1 MSTATRTPLVSV
13 IIPVYNG
20 DRYIVQAVESALG
33 QTFTNLEIIV
43 VDDGSTDSTHQVLQP
58 YLDRIRYIY
67 QENQGAAIA
76 RNRAC
81 QLAKGE
87 FLAFL
92 DADDYFLPSK
102 LEKQVAC
109 FDADSTLDMVQTGW
123 LIVDEKGREISAVK
137 PWHQAPKLDLE
148 SFILYKC
155 VRPSAM
161 LLRRKWWEYLGGF
174 DAQFPPTEDLDFALR
189 LALKGCKAVWLEET
203 LTCYRQHNS
212 NLMSSGF
219 RLMKNIEIVMKQ
231 FFARPDLPRS
241 IRQLKNQERYQSLKW
256 LAWRMYRDG
265 HLAEMAQ
272 CLEKSLQYTPFSP
285 TKTVLNWLESFQM
298 ASEEYGENFDAYSLT
313 KLAQWQ
319 EIILIVMTNP
329 PQSQQSSIP
338 THSTAHEATLSPRE
352 SHILLY
358 NTDDPGVGGLAQY
371 NHAILCKLALL
382 GYRVTCVQTKHS
394 SPLLERERELGIEH
408 LWLDFSGHKDLQR
421 VLRNTQDARDL
432 FASNKPDLII
442 FSDGWPFSNFAAKQV
457 VIKMGIPYMMVIG
470 LVMPEHATFACGD
483 VVPYVQGV
491 LYHCLQARA
500 VIVGAYE
507 HLNLLCQHFKL
518 PKERGQVIYLGRSP
532 EYFAPPN
539 TAARQRLRQEIEIPE
554 DAIVCF
560 TSARLASIKGHR
572 YQIEAIKQLQ
582 QSPVWSK
589 LYFVWAGSGEGSA
602 DNVEIE
608 LRETIKKLG
617 VSDRVK
623 SIGHRWDIL
632 DWLDASDIFILTSLA
647 DAAPSLAVMEAMA
660 KGLPVVA
667 TAVGGI
673 PEGLGD
679 TGKLL
684 PDPNTDPEGT
694 VRELAKTV
702 EAWAMNPE
710 LRHQIGQACKQ
721 RAEKLF
727 KEERMLAE
735 SIEAIEK
742 ALLCD
747 DRQTDP
753 FVTKKQ
759 VQGSMA
765 KIESLVHYS
774 SLVWNAWQAY
784 YQEDLSGMQN
794 WLQESLQ
801 YTPFL
806 STETLLNWVE
816 YFGHFSSSQGHH
828 LDTYSLI
835 KSTEW
840 QQLVERVQG
849 LEPVFST
856 R

>member
-1 MSTATRTPLVSV
+1 
-13 IIPVYNG
+13 
-20 DRYIVQAVESALG
+20 
-33 QTFTNLEIIV
+33 
-43 VDDGSTDSTHQVLQP
+43 
-58 YLDRIRYIY
+58 
-67 QENQGAAIA
+67 
-76 RNRAC
+76 
-81 QLAKGE
+81 
-87 FLAFL
+87 
-92 DADDYFLPSK
+92 
-102 LEKQVAC
+102 
-109 FDADSTLDMVQTGW
+109 
-123 LIVDEKGREISAVK
+123 
-137 PWHQAPKLDLE
+137 
-148 SFILYKC
+148 
-155 VRPSAM
+155 
-161 LLRRKWWEYLGGF
+161 
-174 DAQFPPTEDLDFALR
+174 
-189 LALKGCKAVWLEET
+189 
-203 LTCYRQHNS
+203 
-212 NLMSSGF
+212 
-219 RLMKNIEIVMKQ
+219 
-231 FFARPDLPRS
+231 
-241 IRQLKNQERYQSLKW
+241 
-256 LAWRMYRDG
+256 MYRDG
-265 HLAEMAQ
+265 HLTEMAQ
-272 CLEKSLQYTPFSP
+272 CLEESLLYTPFSP
-285 TKTVLNWLESFQM
+285 TKTVLNWLESFQI
-298 ASEEYGENFDAYSLT
+298 ASEEYGENFDAYSLS

-319 EIILIVMTNP
+319 EIILMVMTNP
-329 PQSQQSSIP
+329 PQSQQSSILTP
-338 THSTAHEATLSPRE
+338 SKAQA
-352 SHILLY
+352 HILLY

-371 NHAILCKLALL
+371 NHAILCQLALL

-421 VLRNTQDARDL
+421 VLRNTQDAEEI

-457 VIKMGIPYMMVIG
+457 VIQMGIPYMMVIG
-470 LVMPEHATFACGD
+470 LVMPEHATFAGGD
-483 VVPYVQGV
+483 VVPYVEGV

-500 VIVGAYE
+500 LIVGAYE
-507 HLNLLCQHFKL
+507 HLNLLRQHFKL

-539 TAARQRLRQEIEIPE
+539 VGVRQRLRQEIGIPE

-589 LYFVWAGSGEGSA
+589 LYFVWAGTGEGSA

-608 LRETIKKLG
+608 LRETIKELG

-623 SIGHRWDIL
+623 AIGQRWDIL

-694 VRELAKTV
+694 ARELAKTV

-721 RAEKLF
+721 RAEKVF

-742 ALLCD
+742 ALVCD
-747 DRQTDP
+747 DRQPDP
-753 FVTKKQ
+753 FVTKKE
-759 VQGSMA
+759 VQKSMA
-765 KIESLVHYS
+765 KIESRVYYS

-784 YQEDLSGMQN
+784 CQENLSGMQKS
-794 WLQESLQ
+794 LQESLK

-806 STETLLNWVE
+806 TTETLLNWVE
-816 YFGHFSSSQGHH
+816 YFGNFSSAKGHK

-835 KSTEW
+835 NSAEW
-840 QQLVERVQG
+840 QQLVEQLQG
-849 LEPVFST
+849 IESVC
-856 R
+856 

>member
-1 MSTATRTPLVSV
+1 MSTATRTPLISV

-20 DRYIVQAVESALG
+20 DRYIVQAVESALR

-43 VDDGSTDSTHQVLQP
+43 VDDGSTDRTQQVLQP
-58 YLDRIRYIY
+58 YFDRIRYIY
-67 QENQGAAIA
+67 QENQGVAAA
-76 RNRAC
+76 RNIAC
-81 QLAKGE
+81 QLAQGE

-102 LEKQVAC
+102 LEKQLAC
-109 FDADSTLDMVQTGW
+109 FDHDPALDMVQTGW
-123 LIVDEKGREISAVK
+123 LMVDETGKDIFEMK
-137 PWHQAPKLDLE
+137 PWQQAPKLDLE
-148 SFILYKC
+148 SFIIFKC

-161 LLRRKWWEYLGGF
+161 MLRRKWWEKLGGF
-174 DAQFPPTEDLDFALR
+174 NDNFPLAEDLDFALR
-189 LALKGCKAVWLEET
+189 LALKGCKAVWLEEI

-212 NLMSSGF
+212 NITSSGLP
-219 RLMKNIEIVMKQ
+219 LMKNTEILMKE
-231 FFARPDLPRS
+231 FFNRPDLPES
-241 IRQLKNQERYQSLKW
+241 IRQLKNQEHYLSFKW

-285 TKTVLNWLESFQM
+285 TKTVLNWVESFRI
-298 ASEEYGENFDAYSLT
+298 ASEEYGEIFDAYSLS
-313 KLAQWQ
+313 KLVEWQ
-319 EIILIVMTNP
+319 EIILMVMTNL
-329 PQSQQSSIP
+329 PQSQQSYIP
-338 THSTAHEATLSPRE
+338 TPSKPRA
-352 SHILLY
+352 HILLY

-371 NHAILCKLALL
+371 NHAILCQLALL

-394 SPLLERERELGIEH
+394 SPLVERERELGIEH
-408 LWLDFSGHKDLQR
+408 LWLDFSAHKDLQR
-421 VLRNTQDARDL
+421 VLRNTQDAQEI

-442 FSDGWPFSNFAAKQV
+442 FSDGWPFANFAAKQV
-457 VIKMGIPYMMVIG
+457 VIQMGIPYMMVIG
-470 LVMPEHATFACGD
+470 LVMPEHAAFACGD
-483 VVPYVQGV
+483 VVPYLEGV

-539 TAARQRLRQEIEIPE
+539 AAARQRLRQEIEIPE

-589 LYFVWAGSGEGSA
+589 LYFVWAGTGEGSS

-608 LRETIKKLG
+608 LRQTIKELG

-623 SIGHRWDIL
+623 AIGQRWDIL
-632 DWLDASDIFILTSLA
+632 DWLDASDIFIFTSLA

-673 PEGLGD
+673 PEGLGH

-694 VRELAKTV
+694 ARELAKTV

-747 DRQTDP
+747 HQREP
-753 FVTKKQ
+753 FVTQKE
-759 VQGSMA
+759 VQRSIT
-765 KIESLVHYS
+765 KIESRVHYS

-784 YQEDLSGMQN
+784 CQEDLSGMQK

-816 YFGHFSSSQGHH
+816 YFCNFSSAKGHY

-840 QQLVERVQG
+840 QQLVERIQG

>member
-1 MSTATRTPLVSV
+1 MSTVNQTPLISV

-20 DRYIVQAVESALG
+20 NRYIVQAVESALC

-43 VDDGSTDSTHQVLQP
+43 VDDGSTDRTQQVLQP
-58 YLDRIRYIY
+58 YVDKIRYIY
-67 QENQGAAIA
+67 QENQGVAVA
-76 RNRAC
+76 RNIAC
-81 QLAKGE
+81 QLAQGE

-102 LEKQVAC
+102 LEKQLAC
-109 FDADSTLDMVQTGW
+109 FDADPTLDMVQTGW
-123 LIVDEKGREISAVK
+123 FIVDESGREISAVK
-137 PWHQAPKLDLE
+137 PWQQAPKLDLE

-155 VRPSAM
+155 VRPSAIM
-161 LLRRKWWEYLGGF
+161 LRRKWWIKLGGF
-174 DAQFPPTEDLDFALR
+174 DSQFPLAEDLDFALR
-189 LALKGCKAVWLEET
+189 LALNGCKAVWLEEA

-212 NLMSSGF
+212 NLMSIGF
-219 RLMKNIEIVMKQ
+219 HVIKNIEIVMKK
-231 FFARPDLPRS
+231 FFTRPDLPQS
-241 IRQLKNQERYQSLKW
+241 IRQLKNPERYQCLKW

-272 CLEKSLQYTPFSP
+272 CLEESLQYTPFSP

-298 ASEEYGENFDAYSLT
+298 ASEEYGENFDAYSLS
-313 KLAQWQ
+313 KLAEWQ
-319 EIILIVMTNP
+319 EMILMVMTNP
-329 PQSQQSSIP
+329 PQSQQSSILP
-338 THSTAHEATLSPRE
+338 TASKAQA
-352 SHILLY
+352 HILLY

-371 NHAILCKLALL
+371 NHAILCQLALL

-432 FASNKPDLII
+432 FASNQPDMII

-457 VIKMGIPYMMVIG
+457 VIEMGIPYMMVIG
-470 LVMPEHATFACGD
+470 LVMPEHATFAGGD
-483 VVPYVQGV
+483 IVPYVEGV

-500 VIVGAYE
+500 LIVGAYE
-507 HLNLLCQHFKL
+507 HLNLLCQDFKL

-532 EYFAPPN
+532 KYFAPSN
-539 TAARQRLRQEIEIPE
+539 AASRQRLRQEIDIPE

-589 LYFVWAGSGEGSA
+589 LYFVWAGTGEGSA

-608 LRETIKKLG
+608 LRETIKELG

-623 SIGHRWDIL
+623 LIGQRWDIL
-632 DWLDASDIFILTSLA
+632 DWLDASDIFILTSVA

-679 TGKLL
+679 AGKLL

-694 VRELAKTV
+694 ARELAKTV

-710 LRHQIGQACKQ
+710 WRHQIGQACKQ

-735 SIEAIEK
+735 SMEAIEK
-742 ALLCD
+742 ALLGD

-753 FVTKKQ
+753 FVTQKK
-759 VQGSMA
+759 VQRSMA
-765 KIESLVHYS
+765 KIESLVNYS

-784 YQEDLSGMQN
+784 CQEDLRAMQK
-794 WLQESLQ
+794 WLQESLK

-806 STETLLNWVE
+806 TTETLLNWVE
-816 YFGHFSSSQGHH
+816 YFGNFSSAKGHN

-835 KSTEW
+835 NSAEW
-840 QQLVERVQG
+840 QQLVEELQG
-849 LEPVFST
+849 VESVFYA

>member
-1 MSTATRTPLVSV
+1 MSTATRTPQVSV

-76 RNRAC
+76 RNHGC

-109 FDADSTLDMVQTGW
+109 FDADPALDMVQTGW
-123 LIVDEKGREISAVK
+123 LMVDGTGREISAVK
-137 PWHQAPKLDLE
+137 PWQQAPKLDLE

-174 DAQFPPTEDLDFALR
+174 DSGLPPTEDLDFALR
-189 LALKGCKAVWLEET
+189 LALKGCKAIWLEEI
-203 LTCYRQHNS
+203 LTCYRQHDT

-219 RLMKNIEIVMKQ
+219 PLMKNTEILMKK
-231 FFARPDLPRS
+231 FFARLDLPES
-241 IRQLKNQERYQSLKW
+241 IRQLKNQERYQCLVW
-256 LAWRMYRDG
+256 MAWRMYRGG
-265 HLAEMAQ
+265 HLAEMAE
-272 CLEKSLQYTPFSP
+272 CLKKSLQYTPFSA
-285 TKTVLNWLESFQM
+285 TGTVLNWLETFQSL
-298 ASEEYGENFDAYSLT
+298 SEEYGDNFDACSLSQ
-313 KLAQWQ
+313 LGEWQ
-319 EIILIVMTNP
+319 DIILMVMTNP
-329 PQSQQSSIP
+329 PQSQQSSI
-338 THSTAHEATLSPRE
+338 STAPKAREAKLSPRE

-358 NTDDPGVGGLAQY
+358 NADDPGVGGLAQY
-371 NHAILCKLALL
+371 NHAIVCQLALL

-394 SPLLERERELGIEH
+394 SPFVERERELGIEH
-408 LWLDFSGHKDLQR
+408 LWLDFSSHKDLAR
-421 VLRNTQDARDL
+421 VLRNTEDAQEI
-432 FASNKPDLII
+432 FSTNKPDLII
-442 FSDGWPFSNFAAKQV
+442 FSDGWPYSNFAVKQV
-457 VIKMGIPYMMVIG
+457 VMQMGIPYMMLIG
-470 LVMPEHATFACGD
+470 LVMPDHANFAYGD
-483 VVPYVQGV
+483 VVPYREGV
-491 LYHCLQARA
+491 LYQCLQARA
-500 VIVGAYE
+500 VIVLAYE

-539 TAARQRLRQEIEIPE
+539 AGVRQRRRQEIEIPE

-589 LYFVWAGSGEGSA
+589 LYFVWAGTGEGSA
-602 DNVEIE
+602 DNVERE
-608 LRETIKKLG
+608 LRETIKELG

-623 SIGHRWDIL
+623 LIGQRWDIL

-647 DAAPSLAVMEAMA
+647 EAAPSLAVIEAMA

-667 TAVGGI
+667 SAAGGI

-694 VRELAKTV
+694 ARELAQTL
-702 EAWAMNPE
+702 EAWGMNPE
-710 LRHQIGQACKQ
+710 LRSQIGKACKQ
-721 RAEKLF
+721 RAEKMF

-735 SIEAIEK
+735 SVEAIEK
-742 ALLCD
+742 ALLSDCE
-747 DRQTDP
+747 RNQ
-753 FVTKKQ
+753 FVTQQQ
-759 VQGSMA
+759 VQGWMA
-765 KIESLVHYS
+765 KVESGVRYNF
-774 SLVWNAWQAY
+774 LVWKAWHAY
-784 YQEDLSGMQN
+784 CQEDLIGMQN
-794 WLQESLQ
+794 RLQESLQ
-801 YTPFL
+801 CTPFL
-806 STETLLNWVE
+806 STETMLNWIE
-816 YFGHFSSSQGHH
+816 SFGNFSSSQGHH
-828 LDTYSLI
+828 LDTYSLTN
-835 KSTEW
+835 SAEW
-840 QQLVERVQG
+840 QQLVEGLQG
-849 LEPVFST
+849 IESVFFLP
-856 R
+856 

>member
-1 MSTATRTPLVSV
+1 MSAATPTPQVSV

-20 DRYIVQAVESALG
+20 SRYIVQAVESVLS
-33 QTFTNLEIIV
+33 QTFTDLEIIV
-43 VDDGSTDSTHQVLQP
+43 VDDGSSDRTHQVLQP

-67 QENQGAAIA
+67 QENQGAAVA

-81 QLAKGE
+81 ELARGE

-92 DADDYFLPSK
+92 DADDYFLPKK
-102 LEKQVAC
+102 LEKQIAF
-109 FDADSTLDMVQTGW
+109 FDADPALDMVQTGW
-123 LIVDEKGREISAVK
+123 FMVDETGRELSAVK
-137 PWHQAPKLDLE
+137 PWQQAPKLDLE

-161 LLRRKWWEYLGGF
+161 MLRRKWWEKLGGF
-174 DAQFPPTEDLDFALR
+174 DSNLPPTEDLDLALR
-189 LALKGCKAVWLEET
+189 LALKGCKAVWLEDIF
-203 LTCYRQHNS
+203 TCYRQHDS
-212 NLMSSGF
+212 NLMSSGPK
-219 RLMKNIEIVMKQ
+219 LMKNIQIVMKK
-231 FFARPDLPRS
+231 FFARPDLPQS
-241 IRQLKNQERYQSLKW
+241 IRELKNRERYQCLKW
-256 LAWRMYRDG
+256 LSWRMYRDG
-265 HLAEMAQ
+265 HLTEMAE

-298 ASEEYGENFDAYSLT
+298 ASEEYGEHFDAYSLS

-319 EIILIVMTNP
+319 EIISMVMTNP
-329 PQSQQSSIP
+329 PQSQQNSLP
-338 THSTAHEATLSPRE
+338 TPSKAREAKLSRRE
-352 SHILLY
+352 THILLY

-371 NHAILCKLALL
+371 NHAILCQLALL

-394 SPLLERERELGIEH
+394 SPLIERERELGIEH

-421 VLRNTQDARDL
+421 VLRNTEDAREL
-432 FASNKPDLII
+432 FATNKPDMII

-457 VIKMGIPYMMVIG
+457 VIEMGIPYMMVVG

-483 VVPYVQGV
+483 VVPYVEGV

-500 VIVGAYE
+500 LIVGAYE

-532 EYFAPPN
+532 KYFAPPN
-539 TAARQRLRQEIEIPE
+539 AAARQRLRQEIDIPE

-572 YQIEAIKQLQ
+572 YQLAAIEQLQ

-589 LYFVWAGSGEGSA
+589 LYFVWAGTGDGSA

-608 LRETIKKLG
+608 LRETIRNLG
-617 VSDRVK
+617 ASDRVK
-623 SIGHRWDIL
+623 PIGQRWDIL
-632 DWLDASDIFILTSLA
+632 DWLDASDIFILTSVA

-679 TGKLL
+679 AGQLL

-694 VRELAKTV
+694 ARELAKTI
-702 EAWAMNPE
+702 ESWAMNPE

-735 SIEAIEK
+735 SVEAIEK
-742 ALLCD
+742 ALVGD
-747 DRQTDP
+747 AETDR
-753 FVTKKQ
+753 FVTQKEVQ
-759 VQGSMA
+759 VSVA
-765 KIESLVHYS
+765 KIENRVHYS

-784 YQEDLSGMQN
+784 CQEDLTGMQN
-794 WLQESLQ
+794 LLQKSLKF
-801 YTPFL
+801 TPFF

-816 YFGHFSSSQGHH
+816 YFSNFSKAKGEY

-835 KSTEW
+835 NSAEW
-840 QQLVERVQG
+840 QELVRELQG
-849 LEPVFST
+849 IESVVYA

>member
-1 MSTATRTPLVSV
+1 MSTATRTPQVSV

-76 RNRAC
+76 RNHAC

-109 FDADSTLDMVQTGW
+109 FDADPTLDMVQTGW
-123 LIVDEKGREISAVK
+123 LMVDEKGREISAVK
-137 PWHQAPKLDLE
+137 PWQQAPKLDLE

-174 DAQFPPTEDLDFALR
+174 DSGLPPTEDLDFALR

-203 LTCYRQHNS
+203 LTCYRQHDT

-219 RLMKNIEIVMKQ
+219 PLMKNTEILMEN
-231 FFARPDLPRS
+231 FFARLDVPQS
-241 IRQLKNQERYQSLKW
+241 IRQLKNQERYQCLVW
-256 LAWRMYRDG
+256 MAWRMYRGG

-285 TKTVLNWLESFQM
+285 TETVLNWLETFQSL
-298 ASEEYGENFDAYSLT
+298 SEEYGDNFDGYSLSQ
-313 KLAQWQ
+313 LGEWQ
-319 EIILIVMTNP
+319 DIILMVMTNP
-329 PQSQQSSIP
+329 PQSQQSSI
-338 THSTAHEATLSPRE
+338 STDPKAREAKLSRRK

-358 NTDDPGVGGLAQY
+358 NADDPGVGGLAQY

-394 SPLLERERELGIEH
+394 SPLVERERELGIEH
-408 LWLDFSGHKDLQR
+408 LWFDFSSHRDLAR
-421 VLRNTQDARDL
+421 VLRNTEDGQEI
-432 FASNKPDLII
+432 FSTNKPDLII
-442 FSDGWPFSNFAAKQV
+442 FSDGWPYSNFAVKQV
-457 VIKMGIPYMMVIG
+457 VIQMGIPYMMLIG
-470 LVMPEHATFACGD
+470 LVMPDHANFAYGD
-483 VVPYVQGV
+483 VVPYREGV
-491 LYHCLQARA
+491 LYQCLQARA
-500 VIVGAYE
+500 VIVLAYE

-539 TAARQRLRQEIEIPE
+539 PSARQRLRQELEIPE

-560 TSARLASIKGHR
+560 TSARLAPVKGHR
-572 YQIEAIKQLQ
+572 YQIEAIKQLK

-589 LYFVWAGSGEGSA
+589 LYFVWAGNGEGSYR
-602 DNVEIE
+602 DLERE
-608 LRETIKKLG
+608 LREAVRELG

-623 SIGHRWDIL
+623 LIGQRWDIL
-632 DWLDASDIFILTSLA
+632 DWLDASDIFILTSLG
-647 DAAPSLAVMEAMA
+647 DAAPSFAVMEAMA

-667 TAVGGI
+667 SAAGGI

-694 VRELAKTV
+694 ARELAQTL

-710 LRHQIGQACKQ
+710 LRSQIGKACKQ
-721 RAEKLF
+721 RAEKMF

-735 SIEAIEK
+735 SVEAIEK
-742 ALLCD
+742 ALVS
-747 DRQTDP
+747 DREKDQ
-753 FVTKKQ
+753 FVTQKQ
-759 VQGSMA
+759 VQEWMA
-765 KIESLVHYS
+765 KVESRVRYS
-774 SLVWNAWQAY
+774 FLVWKAWHAY
-784 YQEDLSGMQN
+784 CQEDLIGMQK

-801 YTPFL
+801 CTPFL
-806 STETLLNWVE
+806 STETLLNWIE
-816 YFGHFSSSQGHH
+816 CFGNFSSSKGHH
-828 LDTYSLI
+828 LDTYSLTN
-835 KSTEW
+835 SAEW
-840 QQLVERVQG
+840 QQLVEGLQG
-849 LEPVFST
+849 IESVFFLP
-856 R
+856 

>member
-20 DRYIVQAVESALG
+20 SRYIVQAVESALR
-33 QTFTNLEIIV
+33 QTFTNLEIII
-43 VDDGSTDSTHQVLQP
+43 VDDGSTDRTQQVLQP
-58 YLDRIRYIY
+58 YFDRIRYIY
-67 QENQGAAIA
+67 QENQGVAAA
-76 RNRAC
+76 RNIAC
-81 QLAKGE
+81 QLAQGE

-102 LEKQVAC
+102 LEKQLAC
-109 FDADSTLDMVQTGW
+109 FDHDPALDMVQTGW
-123 LIVDEKGREISAVK
+123 LMVDETGKDISEMK
-137 PWHQAPKLDLE
+137 PWQQAPKLDLE
-148 SFILYKC
+148 SFIIFKC

-161 LLRRKWWEYLGGF
+161 MLRRKWWEKLGGF
-174 DAQFPPTEDLDFALR
+174 NDNFPLAEDLDFALR
-189 LALKGCKAVWLEET
+189 LALKGCKAVWLEEI

-212 NLMSSGF
+212 NIMSSGLP
-219 RLMKNIEIVMKQ
+219 LMKNTEILMKE
-231 FFARPDLPRS
+231 FFNRPDLPES
-241 IRQLKNQERYQSLKW
+241 IRQLKNQEHYLSFKW

-285 TKTVLNWLESFQM
+285 TKTVLNWVETFRI
-298 ASEEYGENFDAYSLT
+298 ASEEYGENFDAYSLS
-313 KLAQWQ
+313 KLVEWQ
-319 EIILIVMTNP
+319 EIILMVMTNP
-329 PQSQQSSIP
+329 PQSQQSPILTPSK
-338 THSTAHEATLSPRE
+338 PRE
-352 SHILLY
+352 AKLSRRETHILLY

-371 NHAILCKLALL
+371 NHAILCQLALL

-394 SPLLERERELGIEH
+394 SPLVERERELGIEH
-408 LWLDFSGHKDLQR
+408 LWLDFSAHKDLQR
-421 VLRNTQDARDL
+421 VLRNTQDAQEI

-442 FSDGWPFSNFAAKQV
+442 FSDGWPFANFAAKQV
-457 VIKMGIPYMMVIG
+457 VIQMGIPYMMVIG
-470 LVMPEHATFACGD
+470 LVMGEHAAFACGD
-483 VVPYVQGV
+483 VVPYLQGV

-539 TAARQRLRQEIEIPE
+539 AAARQRLRQEIEIPE

-589 LYFVWAGSGEGSA
+589 LYFVWAGTGQGSA
-602 DNVEIE
+602 DNVEIQ
-608 LRETIKKLG
+608 LRETIKELG

-623 SIGHRWDIL
+623 AIGQRWDIL
-632 DWLDASDIFILTSLA
+632 DWLDASDIFIFTTLA

-694 VRELAKTV
+694 VRELAETV

-747 DRQTDP
+747 RQSDP
-753 FVTKKQ
+753 FVTQKE
-759 VQGSMA
+759 VQRSIT
-765 KIESLVHYS
+765 KIESRVHYS

-784 YQEDLSGMQN
+784 CQEDLSGMQK

-816 YFGHFSSSQGHH
+816 YFGNFSSAQGHY

-835 KSTEW
+835 RSTEW
-840 QQLVERVQG
+840 QQLVERIQG
-849 LEPVFST
+849 FEPVFST

>member
-20 DRYIVQAVESALG
+20 ERYIVQAVESALR

-43 VDDGSTDSTHQVLQP
+43 VDDGSTDRTQQVLQP
-58 YLDRIRYIY
+58 YFDRIRYIY
-67 QENQGAAIA
+67 QENQGVAAA
-76 RNRAC
+76 RNIAC
-81 QLAKGE
+81 QLAQGE

-102 LEKQVAC
+102 LEKQLAC
-109 FDADSTLDMVQTGW
+109 FDHDPALDMVQTGW
-123 LIVDEKGREISAVK
+123 LMVDETGKYIFEMK
-137 PWHQAPKLDLE
+137 PWQQAPKLDLE
-148 SFILYKC
+148 SFIIFKC

-161 LLRRKWWEYLGGF
+161 MLRRKWWEKLGGF
-174 DAQFPPTEDLDFALR
+174 NDNFPLAEDLDFALR
-189 LALKGCKAVWLEET
+189 LALKGCKAVWLEEI

-212 NLMSSGF
+212 NIMSSGLP
-219 RLMKNIEIVMKQ
+219 LMKNTEILMKE
-231 FFARPDLPRS
+231 FFNRPDLPES
-241 IRQLKNQERYQSLKW
+241 IRQLRNQEHYLSFKW

-285 TKTVLNWLESFQM
+285 TKTVLNWVETFRI
-298 ASEEYGENFDAYSLT
+298 ASEEYGENFDAYSLS
-313 KLAQWQ
+313 KLVEWQ
-319 EIILIVMTNP
+319 EIILMVMTNP

-338 THSTAHEATLSPRE
+338 TPSKPRE
-352 SHILLY
+352 AKLSRRETHILLY

-371 NHAILCKLALL
+371 NHAILCQLALL

-394 SPLLERERELGIEH
+394 SPLVERERELGIEH
-408 LWLDFSGHKDLQR
+408 LWLDFSAHKDLQR
-421 VLRNTQDARDL
+421 VLRNTQDAQEI

-442 FSDGWPFSNFAAKQV
+442 FSDGWPFANFAAKQV
-457 VIKMGIPYMMVIG
+457 VIQMGIPYIMVIG
-470 LVMPEHATFACGD
+470 LVMREHAAFACGD
-483 VVPYVQGV
+483 VVPYLQGV

-539 TAARQRLRQEIEIPE
+539 AAARQRLRQEIEIPE

-589 LYFVWAGSGEGSA
+589 LYFVWAGTGQGSA
-602 DNVEIE
+602 DNVEIQ
-608 LRETIKKLG
+608 LRQTIKELG
-617 VSDRVK
+617 VSDRLKAIVQ
-623 SIGHRWDIL
+623 RWDIL

-694 VRELAKTV
+694 ARELAKTV

-747 DRQTDP
+747 RQREP
-753 FVTKKQ
+753 FVTQKE
-759 VQGSMA
+759 VQRSIT
-765 KIESLVHYS
+765 KIESRVHYS

-784 YQEDLSGMQN
+784 CQEDLSGMQK

-816 YFGHFSSSQGHH
+816 YFGNFSSAKGHY

-835 KSTEW
+835 SSTEW
-840 QQLVERVQG
+840 QQVVERIQG

>member
-20 DRYIVQAVESALG
+20 SRYIVQAVESALR
-33 QTFTNLEIIV
+33 QTFTNLEIII
-43 VDDGSTDSTHQVLQP
+43 VDDGSTDRTQQVLQP

-67 QENQGAAIA
+67 QENQGVAAA
-76 RNRAC
+76 RNIAC
-81 QLAKGE
+81 QLAQGE

-102 LEKQVAC
+102 LEKQLAC
-109 FDADSTLDMVQTGW
+109 FDQDPALDMVQTGW
-123 LIVDEKGREISAVK
+123 LMVDETGKDIFEMK
-137 PWHQAPKLDLE
+137 PWQQAPKLDLE
-148 SFILYKC
+148 SFIIFKC

-161 LLRRKWWEYLGGF
+161 MLRRKWWEKLGGF
-174 DAQFPPTEDLDFALR
+174 NDNFPLAEDLDFALR
-189 LALKGCKAVWLEET
+189 LALKGCKAVWLEEI

-212 NLMSSGF
+212 NIMSSGLP
-219 RLMKNIEIVMKQ
+219 LMKNTEILMKE
-231 FFARPDLPRS
+231 FFNRPDLPES
-241 IRQLKNQERYQSLKW
+241 IRQLKNQEQYLSFKW

-265 HLAEMAQ
+265 HLTEMAQ

-285 TKTVLNWLESFQM
+285 TKTVLNWVETFRI
-298 ASEEYGENFDAYSLT
+298 ASEEYGENFDAYSLS
-313 KLAQWQ
+313 KLVEWQ
-319 EIILIVMTNP
+319 EIILMVMTNP
-329 PQSQQSSIP
+329 PQSQQSSIL
-338 THSTAHEATLSPRE
+338 THSKAREAKLSRRE
-352 SHILLY
+352 THILLY

-371 NHAILCKLALL
+371 NHAILCQLALL
-382 GYRVTCVQTKHS
+382 GYRVTCVQTKHC
-394 SPLLERERELGIEH
+394 SPLVERERELGIEH

-421 VLRNTQDARDL
+421 VLRNTHDAREI

-457 VIKMGIPYMMVIG
+457 AIQMGIPYMMVIG

-483 VVPYVQGV
+483 VVPYVEGV

-539 TAARQRLRQEIEIPE
+539 AAARQRLRQEIEIPE

-608 LRETIKKLG
+608 LRQTIKELG

-623 SIGHRWDIL
+623 SIGQRWDIL

-694 VRELAKTV
+694 AKELAKTV

-735 SIEAIEK
+735 SIEAIEN
-742 ALLCD
+742 ALLC

-753 FVTKKQ
+753 FVTQKE
-759 VQGSMA
+759 VQRSIA
-765 KIESLVHYS
+765 KIESRVHYS

-784 YQEDLSGMQN
+784 CQEDLSGMQK

-816 YFGHFSSSQGHH
+816 YFCNFSSAKGHY

-840 QQLVERVQG
+840 QQLVERIQG

>member
-1 MSTATRTPLVSV
+1 
-13 IIPVYNG
+13 
-20 DRYIVQAVESALG
+20 
-33 QTFTNLEIIV
+33 
-43 VDDGSTDSTHQVLQP
+43 
-58 YLDRIRYIY
+58 
-67 QENQGAAIA
+67 
-76 RNRAC
+76 
-81 QLAKGE
+81 
-87 FLAFL
+87 
-92 DADDYFLPSK
+92 
-102 LEKQVAC
+102 
-109 FDADSTLDMVQTGW
+109 
-123 LIVDEKGREISAVK
+123 
-137 PWHQAPKLDLE
+137 
-148 SFILYKC
+148 
-155 VRPSAM
+155 
-161 LLRRKWWEYLGGF
+161 
-174 DAQFPPTEDLDFALR
+174 
-189 LALKGCKAVWLEET
+189 
-203 LTCYRQHNS
+203 
-212 NLMSSGF
+212 
-219 RLMKNIEIVMKQ
+219 
-231 FFARPDLPRS
+231 
-241 IRQLKNQERYQSLKW
+241 
-256 LAWRMYRDG
+256 
-265 HLAEMAQ
+265 
-272 CLEKSLQYTPFSP
+272 
-285 TKTVLNWLESFQM
+285 
-298 ASEEYGENFDAYSLT
+298 
-313 KLAQWQ
+313 
-319 EIILIVMTNP
+319 
-329 PQSQQSSIP
+329 
-338 THSTAHEATLSPRE
+338 
-352 SHILLY
+352 
-358 NTDDPGVGGLAQY
+358 
-371 NHAILCKLALL
+371 
-382 GYRVTCVQTKHS
+382 
-394 SPLLERERELGIEH
+394 
-408 LWLDFSGHKDLQR
+408 
-421 VLRNTQDARDL
+421 
-432 FASNKPDLII
+432 
-442 FSDGWPFSNFAAKQV
+442 
-457 VIKMGIPYMMVIG
+457 MMVIG

-483 VVPYVQGV
+483 VVPYVEGV

-500 VIVGAYE
+500 LIVGAYE

-539 TAARQRLRQEIEIPE
+539 PAARQRLRQEIEIPE

-572 YQIEAIKQLQ
+572 YQIEAIKHLQ

-589 LYFVWAGSGEGSA
+589 LYFVWAETGEGSA

-608 LRETIKKLG
+608 LRETIKELG

-623 SIGHRWDIL
+623 SIGQRWDIL
-632 DWLDASDIFILTSLA
+632 DWLDASDIFILTSVA

-694 VRELAKTV
+694 ARELAKTV

-710 LRHQIGQACKQ
+710 LRHHIGQACKQ

-747 DRQTDP
+747 RQREP
-753 FVTKKQ
+753 FVTQKE
-759 VQGSMA
+759 VQRSIT
-765 KIESLVHYS
+765 KIQSRVHYS

-784 YQEDLSGMQN
+784 CQEDLSGMQK

-816 YFGHFSSSQGHH
+816 YFGKFSSAKGHY

-835 KSTEW
+835 ISTEW

-856 R
+856 G

>member
-1 MSTATRTPLVSV
+1 MSTATQTPLVSV

-20 DRYIVQAVESALG
+20 SRYIVQAVESALG
-33 QTFTNLEIIV
+33 QTFTNWEIIV

-67 QENQGAAIA
+67 QENQGPAIA

-109 FDADSTLDMVQTGW
+109 FDADPTLDMVQTGW
-123 LIVDEKGREISAVK
+123 LMVDEKGREISAVK

-174 DAQFPPTEDLDFALR
+174 DSQFPPTEDLDFALR

-298 ASEEYGENFDAYSLT
+298 ASEEYGEKFDAYSLT

-338 THSTAHEATLSPRE
+338 TPSTAHEAPLSPRE

-421 VLRNTQDARDL
+421 VLRNTQDAREL

-457 VIKMGIPYMMVIG
+457 VIRMGIPYMMLIG
-470 LVMPEHATFACGD
+470 LVMPEHAIFACGD
-483 VVPYVQGV
+483 VVPYVQGS

-500 VIVGAYE
+500 VIVLAYE

-532 EYFAPPN
+532 EYFAPRN
-539 TAARQRLRQEIEIPE
+539 AAARQRLRQEIEIPE

-589 LYFVWAGSGEGSA
+589 LYFVWAGTGEGSA

-623 SIGHRWDIL
+623 SIGQRWDIL

-647 DAAPSLAVMEAMA
+647 DAAPSLAVIEAMA

-694 VRELAKTV
+694 ARELAKTV

-747 DRQTDP
+747 RQRDP
-753 FVTKKQ
+753 FVTQKE
-759 VQGSMA
+759 VQRSIT
-765 KIESLVHYS
+765 KIESRVHYS

-784 YQEDLSGMQN
+784 CQEDLSGMQKL
-794 WLQESLQ
+794 LQESLQ

-816 YFGHFSSSQGHH
+816 YFCNFSSAQGHH

-835 KSTEW
+835 NSAEW

>member
-1 MSTATRTPLVSV
+1 MSTATRTPLISV

-20 DRYIVQAVESALG
+20 DRYIVQAVESALS

-43 VDDGSTDSTHQVLQP
+43 VDDGSTDRTQQVLQS
-58 YLDRIRYIY
+58 YFDRIRYIY
-67 QENQGAAIA
+67 QENQGVAAA
-76 RNRAC
+76 RNMAC
-81 QLAKGE
+81 QLAQGE

-102 LEKQVAC
+102 LEKQLAC
-109 FDADSTLDMVQTGW
+109 FDHDPALDMVQTGW
-123 LIVDEKGREISAVK
+123 LMVDETGKDISEMK
-137 PWHQAPKLDLE
+137 LWQQAPKLDLE
-148 SFILYKC
+148 SFIIFKC

-161 LLRRKWWEYLGGF
+161 MLRRKWWEKLGGF
-174 DAQFPPTEDLDFALR
+174 NDNFPLAEDLDFALR
-189 LALKGCKAVWLEET
+189 LALKGCKAVWLEEI

-212 NLMSSGF
+212 NIMSSGLP
-219 RLMKNIEIVMKQ
+219 LMKNTEILMNE
-231 FFARPDLPRS
+231 FFNRPDLPES
-241 IRQLKNQERYQSLKW
+241 IRQLKNQERYLCFKW

-285 TKTVLNWLESFQM
+285 TKTVLNWVESFRR
-298 ASEEYGENFDAYSLT
+298 AAEEYGENFDAYSLS
-313 KLAQWQ
+313 KLVEWQ
-319 EIILIVMTNP
+319 EIILMVMTNP
-329 PQSQQSSIP
+329 PQSQQSSIS
-338 THSTAHEATLSPRE
+338 THSKPRE
-352 SHILLY
+352 AKLSRRETHILLY

-371 NHAILCKLALL
+371 NHAILCQLALL

-394 SPLLERERELGIEH
+394 SPLVERERELGIEH
-408 LWLDFSGHKDLQR
+408 LWLDFSAHKDLQR
-421 VLRNTQDARDL
+421 VLRNTQDAQEI

-442 FSDGWPFSNFAAKQV
+442 FSDGWPFANFAAKQV

-470 LVMPEHATFACGD
+470 LVMPEHAAFASGD
-483 VVPYVQGV
+483 VVPYLEGV
-491 LYHCLQARA
+491 FYHCLQARA

-518 PKERGQVIYLGRSP
+518 PKERGRVIYLGRSP

-539 TAARQRLRQEIEIPE
+539 AAARQRLRQETEIPE
-554 DAIVCF
+554 DAILCF

-589 LYFVWAGSGEGSA
+589 LYFVWAGTGEGSA

-608 LRETIKKLG
+608 LRETIKELG

-623 SIGHRWDIL
+623 AIGQRWDIL
-632 DWLDASDIFILTSLA
+632 DWLDASDIFIFTSLA

-694 VRELAKTV
+694 ARELAKTV

-747 DRQTDP
+747 RQREP
-753 FVTKKQ
+753 FVTQKE
-759 VQGSMA
+759 VQGSIT
-765 KIESLVHYS
+765 KIESRVHYS

-784 YQEDLSGMQN
+784 CQEDLSGMQK

-816 YFGHFSSSQGHH
+816 YFGNFSSAKGHY

-835 KSTEW
+835 TSTEW

-849 LEPVFST
+849 LEPLFST

>member
-1 MSTATRTPLVSV
+1 MSTPTRTPQVSV

-20 DRYIVQAVESALG
+20 SRYIVQAVESALS
-33 QTFTNLEIIV
+33 QTFTDLEIIV
-43 VDDGSTDSTHQVLQP
+43 VDDGSSDRTQQVLQP

-67 QENQGAAIA
+67 QENQGVAAA
-76 RNRAC
+76 RNIAC
-81 QLAKGE
+81 QLAQGE

-102 LEKQVAC
+102 LEKQLAC
-109 FDADSTLDMVQTGW
+109 FDDDPTLDMVQTGW
-123 LIVDEKGREISAVK
+123 LMVDETGKDISEMK
-137 PWHQAPKLDLE
+137 PWQQAPKLDLE
-148 SFILYKC
+148 SFIIFKC

-161 LLRRKWWEYLGGF
+161 MLRRKCWEDLGGF
-174 DAQFPPTEDLDFALR
+174 DSHFSLGEDLDFALR
-189 LALKGCKAVWLEET
+189 LTLKGYKAVWLEEI

-212 NLMSSGF
+212 NIMSSGLP
-219 RLMKNIEIVMKQ
+219 LMKNTEILMKE
-231 FFARPDLPRS
+231 FFNRPDLPES
-241 IRQLKNQERYQSLKW
+241 IRQLKNQEHYLSFQW

-285 TKTVLNWLESFQM
+285 TKTVLNWVDTFRR
-298 ASEEYGENFDAYSLT
+298 ASEEYGENFDAYSLS

-319 EIILIVMTNP
+319 EIILMVMTNP

-338 THSTAHEATLSPRE
+338 TPSPAREAKLCRRE

-371 NHAILCKLALL
+371 NHALLCKLALL
-382 GYRVTCVQTKHS
+382 GYRVTCLQTKHS
-394 SPLLERERELGIEH
+394 SPLVERERELGIEH
-408 LWLDFSGHKDLQR
+408 LWLDFSSHKDFQR
-421 VLRNTQDARDL
+421 VLRNTQDAQEI

-442 FSDGWPFSNFAAKQV
+442 FSDGWPFANFAAKQV
-457 VIKMGIPYMMVIG
+457 VIQMGIPYIMLIG
-470 LVMPEHATFACGD
+470 LVMPEHAIFAGGD
-483 VVPYVQGV
+483 VVPYAQGV

-500 VIVGAYE
+500 VIVLAYE

-539 TAARQRLRQEIEIPE
+539 AAARQRLRQEIKIPE
-554 DAIVCF
+554 DGIVCF
-560 TSARLASIKGHR
+560 TSARLAAIKGHR

-589 LYFVWAGSGEGSA
+589 LYFVWAGTGEGSA

-608 LRETIKKLG
+608 LRETIKELG
-617 VSDRVK
+617 LSDRVK
-623 SIGHRWDIL
+623 SIGQRWDIL

-647 DAAPSLAVMEAMA
+647 EAAPSLAVIEAMA

-667 TAVGGI
+667 SAAGGI

-694 VRELAKTV
+694 ARELAETV

-742 ALLCD
+742 ALLSDCEKD
-747 DRQTDP
+747 Q
-753 FVTKKQ
+753 FVTQKQ
-759 VQGSMA
+759 VQEWMA
-765 KIESLVHYS
+765 KVESRVRYS
-774 SLVWNAWQAY
+774 FLVWKAWHAY
-784 YQEDLSGMQN
+784 CQEDLIGMQK
-794 WLQESLQ
+794 WLQESLLC
-801 YTPFL
+801 TPFL
-806 STETLLNWVE
+806 STETLLNWIE
-816 YFGHFSSSQGHH
+816 FFGNFSSAKGHN

-835 KSTEW
+835 NSAEW
-840 QQLVERVQG
+840 QQLVEEVQG
-849 LEPVFST
+849 IESVFYA

>member
-1 MSTATRTPLVSV
+1 MSTATRTPKVSV

-20 DRYIVQAVESALG
+20 DRYIVQAVESALS

-43 VDDGSTDSTHQVLQP
+43 VDDGSTDRTQQVLQP
-58 YLDRIRYIY
+58 YFDRIRYIY
-67 QENQGAAIA
+67 QENQGVGVA
-76 RNRAC
+76 RNSAC
-81 QLAKGE
+81 QLAQGE

-109 FDADSTLDMVQTGW
+109 FDADPTLDMVQTGW
-123 LIVDEKGREISAVK
+123 VIVDETGREISAVK
-137 PWHQAPKLDLE
+137 PWQQASQLDLE

-161 LLRRKWWEYLGGF
+161 IMRRKWWEKLGGF
-174 DAQFPPTEDLDFALR
+174 DSQFPLAEDLDFTLR

-231 FFARPDLPRS
+231 FFARPDLPQS
-241 IRQLKNQERYQSLKW
+241 IRQLKNQERYQCLKW

-265 HLAEMAQ
+265 HLTEMAQ

-298 ASEEYGENFDAYSLT
+298 ASEEYGENFDAYSLS
-313 KLAQWQ
+313 KLAEWQ
-319 EIILIVMTNP
+319 DIIVMVMTNP

-338 THSTAHEATLSPRE
+338 TASKAREAKLSRRE
-352 SHILLY
+352 THILLY

-371 NHAILCKLALL
+371 NHAILCQLALL

-421 VLRNTQDARDL
+421 VLRNTQDAREI

-457 VIKMGIPYMMVIG
+457 VIQMGIPYMMVIG

-483 VVPYVQGV
+483 VVPYVEGV

-500 VIVGAYE
+500 LIVGAYE

-539 TAARQRLRQEIEIPE
+539 AAARQRLRQEIGIPE

-589 LYFVWAGSGEGSA
+589 LYFVWAGTGEGSA

-608 LRETIKKLG
+608 LRETIKELG
-617 VSDRVK
+617 ASDRVK
-623 SIGHRWDIL
+623 AIGQRWDIL

-647 DAAPSLAVMEAMA
+647 DGTPSFAVMEAMA
-660 KGLPVVA
+660 KGLPIVA

-684 PDPNTDPEGT
+684 PDPNTDPDGT
-694 VRELAKTV
+694 ARELAKTV

-742 ALLCD
+742 ALVC
-747 DRQTDP
+747 DRQTDE
-753 FVTKKQ
+753 FVTQKE
-759 VQGSMA
+759 VQGSIT
-765 KIESLVHYS
+765 KIESRVHYS

-784 YQEDLSGMQN
+784 CQEDLSGMQKS
-794 WLQESLQ
+794 LQESLK

-806 STETLLNWVE
+806 TTETLLNWVE
-816 YFGHFSSSQGHH
+816 YFANFSSAKGHY

-835 KSTEW
+835 NSAEW
-840 QQLVERVQG
+840 QQLVQELQG
-849 LEPVFST
+849 IESVFYA

>member
-1 MSTATRTPLVSV
+1 MSTATRTPQVSV

-20 DRYIVQAVESALG
+20 DRYIVQAVESALA

-109 FDADSTLDMVQTGW
+109 FDADPTLDMVQTGW
-123 LIVDEKGREISAVK
+123 LMVDGTGREISAVK
-137 PWHQAPKLDLE
+137 PWQQAPKLDLE

-174 DAQFPPTEDLDFALR
+174 DSGLPPTEDLDFALR
-189 LALKGCKAVWLEET
+189 LALKGCKAIWLEEI
-203 LTCYRQHNS
+203 LTCYRQHDT

-219 RLMKNIEIVMKQ
+219 PLMKNTEILMKK
-231 FFARPDLPRS
+231 FFARLDLPES
-241 IRQLKNQERYQSLKW
+241 IRQLKNQERYQCLVW
-256 LAWRMYRDG
+256 MAWRMYRGG

-285 TKTVLNWLESFQM
+285 TETVLNWLETFQIV
-298 ASEEYGENFDAYSLT
+298 SEEYGDNFDAYSLS
-313 KLAQWQ
+313 KLAEWQ
-319 EIILIVMTNP
+319 EIILMVMTNP
-329 PQSQQSSIP
+329 PHSQQSSILTP
-338 THSTAHEATLSPRE
+338 SKAREAKLSRRE

-382 GYRVTCVQTKHS
+382 GYRVTCVQAKHS

-408 LWLDFSGHKDLQR
+408 LWLDFSAHKDLQR
-421 VLRNTQDARDL
+421 VLRNTQDAQEI

-442 FSDGWPFSNFAAKQV
+442 FSDGWPFANFAAKQV
-457 VIKMGIPYMMVIG
+457 VIQMGIPYMMVIG

-483 VVPYVQGV
+483 VVPYVEGV

-500 VIVGAYE
+500 VVVGAYE
-507 HLNLLCQHFKL
+507 HLKLLCQHFKL

-539 TAARQRLRQEIEIPE
+539 AGVRQRLRQEIEIPE

-560 TSARLASIKGHR
+560 ISARLASIKGHR

-589 LYFVWAGSGEGSA
+589 LYFVWAGTGEGSA

-608 LRETIKKLG
+608 LRETIKELG

-623 SIGHRWDIL
+623 SIGQRWDIL

-694 VRELAKTV
+694 ARELAKTV
-702 EAWAMNPE
+702 KAWAMNPE

-747 DRQTDP
+747 RQTDP
-753 FVTKKQ
+753 FVTQKE
-759 VQGSMA
+759 VQRSIT
-765 KIESLVHYS
+765 KIESRVHYS

-784 YQEDLSGMQN
+784 CQEDLSGMQKL
-794 WLQESLQ
+794 LQESLQ

-806 STETLLNWVE
+806 TTETLLNWVE
-816 YFGHFSSSQGHH
+816 YFGNFSSAQGHH

-835 KSTEW
+835 SSTEW
-840 QQLVERVQG
+840 QQLVERIQG
-849 LEPVFST
+849 FEPVFST

>member
-1 MSTATRTPLVSV
+1 
-13 IIPVYNG
+13 
-20 DRYIVQAVESALG
+20 
-33 QTFTNLEIIV
+33 
-43 VDDGSTDSTHQVLQP
+43 
-58 YLDRIRYIY
+58 
-67 QENQGAAIA
+67 
-76 RNRAC
+76 
-81 QLAKGE
+81 LA
-87 FLAFL
+87 
-92 DADDYFLPSK
+92 
-102 LEKQVAC
+102 
-109 FDADSTLDMVQTGW
+109 
-123 LIVDEKGREISAVK
+123 
-137 PWHQAPKLDLE
+137 
-148 SFILYKC
+148 
-155 VRPSAM
+155 
-161 LLRRKWWEYLGGF
+161 
-174 DAQFPPTEDLDFALR
+174 EDLDFALR
-189 LALKGCKAVWLEET
+189 LALKGCKAVWLEEI

-212 NLMSSGF
+212 NIMSSGLP
-219 RLMKNIEIVMKQ
+219 LMKNTEILMKE
-231 FFARPDLPRS
+231 FFNRPDLPES
-241 IRQLKNQERYQSLKW
+241 IRQLKNQEHYLSFKW

-285 TKTVLNWLESFQM
+285 TKTVLNWVETFRI
-298 ASEEYGENFDAYSLT
+298 ASEEYGENFDAYSLS
-313 KLAQWQ
+313 KLVEWQ
-319 EIILIVMTNP
+319 EIILMVMTNP
-329 PQSQQSSIP
+329 PQSQQSPILTPSK
-338 THSTAHEATLSPRE
+338 PRA
-352 SHILLY
+352 HILLY

-371 NHAILCKLALL
+371 NHAILCQLALL

-394 SPLLERERELGIEH
+394 SPLVERERELGIEH
-408 LWLDFSGHKDLQR
+408 LWLDFSAHKDLQR
-421 VLRNTQDARDL
+421 VLRNTQDAQEI

-442 FSDGWPFSNFAAKQV
+442 FSDGWPFANFAAKQV
-457 VIKMGIPYMMVIG
+457 VIQMGIPYMMVIG
-470 LVMPEHATFACGD
+470 LVMGEHAAFACGD
-483 VVPYVQGV
+483 VVPYLQGV

-539 TAARQRLRQEIEIPE
+539 AAARQRLRQEIEIPE

-589 LYFVWAGSGEGSA
+589 LYFVWAGTGQGSA
-602 DNVEIE
+602 DNVEIQ
-608 LRETIKKLG
+608 LRETIKELG

-623 SIGHRWDIL
+623 AIGQRWDIL
-632 DWLDASDIFILTSLA
+632 DWLDASDIFIFTTLA

-694 VRELAKTV
+694 ARELAKTV

-710 LRHQIGQACKQ
+710 LRHQIGQDCKQ

-747 DRQTDP
+747 RQREP
-753 FVTKKQ
+753 FVTQKE
-759 VQGSMA
+759 VQRSIT
-765 KIESLVHYS
+765 KIESRVHYS

-784 YQEDLSGMQN
+784 CQEDLSGMQK

-816 YFGHFSSSQGHH
+816 YFGNFSSAQGHY

-835 KSTEW
+835 RSTEW
-840 QQLVERVQG
+840 QELVERIQG
-849 LEPVFST
+849 FEPVFST